1 MSAGA
6 SAPLSSQ
13 QAAGVNRLVLNA
25 QLVERGALR
34 YTPAGL
40 PALDLELK
48 HESQV
53 LEDGLPRR
61 VSLEIRAVAIGD
73 ITRRVAALALG
84 HDGEFAGFLS
94 AGRSGRGLLFHVT
107 ALG

>member
-6 SAPLSSQ
+6 PAPLA
-13 QAAGVNRLVLNA
+13 QAVAGVNRLVLSA

-34 YTPAGL
+34 YTPAGV
-40 PALDLELK
+40 PAFDLGLK

-61 VSLEIRAVAIGD
+61 VSLEIRAVAIGEV
-73 ITRRVAALALG
+73 TRRVGALELG
-84 HDGEFAGFLS
+84 NSGEFAGFLS
-94 AGRSGRGLLFHVT
+94 AGRNGRGLLFHVT
-107 ALG
+107 ALD

>member
-6 SAPLSSQ
+6 SAPLA
-13 QAAGVNRLVLNA
+13 QAVAGVNRLVLSA

-34 YTPAGL
+34 YTPAGV
-40 PALDLELK
+40 PAFDLGLK

-61 VSLEIRAVAIGD
+61 VSLEIRAVAIGEV
-73 ITRRVAALALG
+73 TRRVGALELG
-84 HDGEFAGFLS
+84 NSGEFAGFLS
-94 AGRSGRGLLFHVT
+94 AGRNGRGLLFHVT
-107 ALG
+107 ALD